1 MPNDLGRRGL
11 PEGVVR
17 RFRRRA
23 VGRGHGVRV
32 VGQRQDL
39 LLQGASELLN
49 WLNKQEKK
57 RRQNDG
63 SVRRV
68 PSTGASIRRRSRR
81 SSRRTRRT
89 CPTGRACPT
98 VWTAP
103 WPTPTATR
111 TSSRTALIGASTT
124 AASRWACP
132 QRTTNGV
139 VDRIVL
145 VGYVPCYD
153 ATIEFCV
160 LLGFTG
166 FFYRFYWV
174 FTEWNSFNVFYWVLT
189 GFYGVFIRLYWVLLG
204 FIGLIGFLLSWT
216 EFQCFSL
223 SFNWVLLG

>member
-1 MPNDLGRRGL
+1 MFI
-11 PEGVVR
+11 V
-17 RFRRRA
+17 
-23 VGRGHGVRV
+23 H
-32 VGQRQDL
+32 L
-39 LLQGASELLN
+39 LF
-49 WLNKQEKK
+49 KEKK

-166 FFYRFYWV
+166 FFFID
-174 FTEWNSFNVFYWVLT
+174 FT
-189 GFYGVFIRLYWVLLG
+189 
-204 FIGLIGFLLSWT
+204 GFLLSET
-216 EFQCFSL
+216 VSMFFTG
-223 SFNWVLLG
+223 F